1 MAGRQDVSPSAPS
14 SAEGANGPAPGAV
27 EALIERFGGLRP
39 MAEKLGV
46 PVSTVQGWKK
56 RGAIP
61 GTRQSDIRA
70 AIERLGLAEAGDF
83 DGAFRHE
90 EAAAPVESPAAPAVI
105 ESVAASAVIES
116 PAAPVAVE
124 PEPPAVEPV
133 PVQPVPV
140 EPVPVEPVPV
150 QPVPV
155 EPVPVEPVPVEPVP
169 VESAPVEPPAP
180 VEISPPIAPVVPLQ
194 ETPVTEVQQNP
205 APAAAE
211 DRSPAQQGSGQ
222 GSSGQGAGAAIAAA
236 ILAVVGAAVSV
247 TAPLWSH
254 EYLQRAVNITGIEER
269 TAKIETA
276 FNASAAQRAQLTDR
290 VAGLEKTLAALESK
304 VAKGPAVAGALVAR
318 DLRASLSSGAPFALE
333 AAAAKAA
340 GLIGADEA
348 ASAATLAPY
357 TEKGVP
363 TAAALNERFAWTAST
378 TMVGELPGRVWN
390 WASGVAGG
398 VAGAAGSVAGSVN
411 VSGLAA
417 ALRLKEPEQ
426 RGAAQAAVPA
436 APVEPVAAP
445 PAPVAPVNGASAAL
459 MAEAGGLLRAGD
471 LPAAV
476 EVVAKLEGPAGE
488 AVAGWLADARAR
500 VAADKLAAAVS
511 AKAAAAL
518 R

>member
-14 SAEGANGPAPGAV
+14 SAEGANGHAPGAV

-70 AIERLGLAEAGDF
+70 AMDRLGLTEAVDF

-105 ESVAASAVIES
+105 ESVPAPAVIES
-116 PAAPVAVE
+116 PVAPVAVE
-124 PEPPAVEPV
+124 SEPAA
-133 PVQPVPV
+133 
-140 EPVPVEPVPV
+140 
-150 QPVPV
+150 
-155 EPVPVEPVPVEPVP
+155 VEPVPVEPVP

-180 VEISPPIAPVVPLQ
+180 VEISAPIAPVVPLQ
-194 ETPVTEVQQNP
+194 ETPVTEVQQNA
-205 APAAAE
+205 APAVAE

-222 GSSGQGAGAAIAAA
+222 DSSGHGSSGQGAGAAIAAA

-276 FNASAAQRAQLTDR
+276 FNASAAQRAQLADR

-318 DLRASLSSGAPFALE
+318 DLLASLSSGAPFALE

-348 ASAATLAPY
+348 AAAAALAPY
-357 TEKGVP
+357 AEKGVP
-363 TAAALNERFAWTAST
+363 TAATLNERFAWTAST

-390 WASGVAGG
+390 WASGVAGAVG
-398 VAGAAGSVAGSVN
+398 GAAGSVAGSVN

-426 RGAAQAAVPA
+426 PDATPASAPA
-436 APVEPVAAP
+436 APVEPAAAP
-445 PAPVAPVNGASAAL
+445 PAPAAPVNGASAAL

-476 EVVAKLEGPAGE
+476 EVVAKLEGTAGE

>member
-14 SAEGANGPAPGAV
+14 SAEGANGHAPGAV
-27 EALIERFGGLRP
+27 EALMERFGGLRP

-70 AIERLGLAEAGDF
+70 AMERLGLTEAGDF

-90 EAAAPVESPAAPAVI
+90 EAAAPVETAAAPAAV
-105 ESVAASAVIES
+105 ESVAA
-116 PAAPVAVE
+116 PAAVESVAEPATVE
-124 PEPPAVEPV
+124 SVAEPAPALSAPAAVDPV
-133 PVQPVPV
+133 PAESVPV
-140 EPVPVEPVPV
+140 ESVPAESVL
-150 QPVPV
+150 
-155 EPVPVEPVPVEPVP
+155 
-169 VESAPVEPPAP
+169 VESAPVEPTAP
-180 VEISPPIAPVVPLQ
+180 VEISAPIDPVVPPQ
-194 ETPVTEVQQNP
+194 ETPVTEVQQNA

-211 DRSPAQQGSGQ
+211 DRSSAPQNSGQ

-236 ILAVVGAAVSV
+236 VLAVVGAAVSV

-254 EYLQRAVNITGIEER
+254 EYLQRAVNIAGVEER
-269 TAKIETA
+269 TAKIESA
-276 FNASAAQRAQLTDR
+276 FNASAAQRAQLADR
-290 VAGLEKTLAALESK
+290 VAGLEKTLAALEGK

-318 DLRASLSSGAPFALE
+318 DLRASLSSGASFALE

-348 ASAATLAPY
+348 AAAAALAAY
-357 TEKGVP
+357 AEKGVP

-378 TMVGELPGRVWN
+378 TVVGELPGRVWN
-390 WASGVAGG
+390 WASGVAGAVG
-398 VAGAAGSVAGSVN
+398 GAAGSVAGSVN

-426 RGAAQAAVPA
+426 PGATPASASA
-436 APVEPVAAP
+436 APVEPAAAAP
-445 PAPVAPVNGASAAL
+445 AAPVNGASAAL